1 MEVEFIGECQNSLKK
16 KLYISC
22 ILTMYIYGICD
33 VILYAGKKVL
43 FFINTNCCF
52 NSQSKLQII
61 NHITH
66 TKLLKRIDAI
76 ADITL

>member
-1 MEVEFIGECQNSLKK
+1 MEVEFIWSISKFPEK
-16 KLYISC
+16 KLYFSC

-52 NSQSKLQII
+52 NNQSKIQII
-61 NHITH
+61 SHITH
-66 TKLLKRIDAI
+66 TKLLKRIDTI
-76 ADITL
+76 VDITL